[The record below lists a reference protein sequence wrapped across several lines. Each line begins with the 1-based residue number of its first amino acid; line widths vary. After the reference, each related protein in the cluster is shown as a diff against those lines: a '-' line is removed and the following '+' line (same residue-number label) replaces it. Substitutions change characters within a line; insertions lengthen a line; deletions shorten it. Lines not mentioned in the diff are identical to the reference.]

1 MVQRKA
7 GQRVVQRP
15 DLSIFLTETI
25 AAKQTFPR
33 SAPAYFLASD
43 SSQHAARS
51 TLAEIIFTGYITGYK
66 GGGM

>member
-1 MVQRKA
+1 MVQRRA

-43 SSQHAARS
+43 SS
-51 TLAEIIFTGYITGYK
+51 
-66 GGGM
+66 